1 MLVVNFFGGPGA
13 GKSTAASGL
22 FHEMKRH
29 WVEAE
34 YVPEYA
40 KELVWSDSTHMLSQQ
55 NKVFA
60 EQEHRLHRLRGKVEV
75 AISDSPLLLSS
86 FYGPSTYPASFH
98 QYVFDF
104 FSFYDNINI
113 VVRRSY
119 KYALTGRLQGEK
131 EADRVALE
139 MESFLIQNGIP
150 FWVMTAADSAPARLL
165 DWLVRSGKVTLPD
178 GIIRPEIEEDT
189 EETGQLSLMLS
200 QGLPASPLSLVT
212 QSPRQLPRQ
221 SPRHCLADKSGDD
234 SWIYHVPAQ
243 RPWRSGDPI
252 RLADLTG
259 VTTVGPTPG

>member
-1 MLVVNFFGGPGA
+1 MRVVNFFGGPGA

-29 WVEAE
+29 WIEAE

-60 EQEHRLHRLRGKVEV
+60 EQEHRLHRLRGKVDV

-86 FYGPSTYPASFH
+86 FYGPAAYPASFH

-113 VVRRSY
+113 VVRRSHH
-119 KYALTGRLQGEK
+119 YALTGRLQGERD
-131 EADRVALE
+131 ADRVAEE
-139 MESFLIQNGIP
+139 MERFLIQNGIP

-165 DWLVRSGKVTLPD
+165 DWLVRSNMVALPD
-178 GIIRPEIEEDT
+178 ELSAQRSELLSRPAQSAQDPCVSASGPTVSEAEGHFLGDRSPAPPALLPD
-189 EETGQLSLMLS
+189 ET
-200 QGLPASPLSLVT
+200 
-212 QSPRQLPRQ
+212 
-221 SPRHCLADKSGDD
+221 
-234 SWIYHVPAQ
+234 WITHVPAQ

-252 RLADLTG
+252 RLADLKG
-259 VTTVGPTPG
+259 VKTVGPSPPASSAS